1 MTTDGFLKLVAD
13 IHSVSAEHEPKL
25 REWVRRYPYFT
36 QNRIMWLKASMLAT
50 GGKLNDEDLEM
61 TALHSNDLR
70 RLFFYLYPEMEL
82 MPEQIVFRRNDR
94 FSGSYFDIL
103 NAAKS
108 DGEDPDA
115 SLKKIAQRLK
125 ESRSMLQKSETK
137 AENQPKVDQLEEQV
151 KLLIQESR
159 YREAIEILQ
168 QLNLINPKK
177 SIYFADQIR
186 FLEKII
192 ENLK

>member
-1 MTTDGFLKLVAD
+1 MTTDGFLKLVTD
-13 IHSVSAEHEPKL
+13 LHSVSAEHEPKL
-25 REWVRRYPYFT
+25 REWVKRYPYFT
-36 QNRIMWLKASMLAT
+36 QNRILWLKASMLAT
-50 GGKLNDEDLEM
+50 GGVLNDDELEL
-61 TALHSNDLR
+61 TALHVNDLR

-82 MPEQIVFRRNDR
+82 TPEQSGFRRNDR

-103 NAAKS
+103 NAANA
-108 DGEDPDA
+108 DGDDPEA

-125 ESRSMLQKSETK
+125 ESRTMLQKSESNF
-137 AENQPKVDQLEEQV
+137 ESQPKVDQLEEQV
-151 KLLIQESR
+151 RLLIQEGH